1 MIIFTSLKIYK
12 KLKNTAK
19 KEKEKKKKRKE
30 KEPSKCTQDLMTGM
44 TQQGLK
50 GLISIIVLPKY
61 AIK

>member
-30 KEPSKCTQDLMTGM
+30 KEPSKCT
-44 TQQGLK
+44 
-50 GLISIIVLPKY
+50 
-61 AIK
+61 